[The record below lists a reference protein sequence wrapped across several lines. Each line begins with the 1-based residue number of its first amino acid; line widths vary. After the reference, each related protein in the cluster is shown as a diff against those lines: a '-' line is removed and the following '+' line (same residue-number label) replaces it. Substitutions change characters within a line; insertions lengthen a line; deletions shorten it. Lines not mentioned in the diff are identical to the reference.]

1 MKTAISIPDKVFAL
15 AEKMAK
21 RLGVSRS
28 QLYSTAVR
36 EYVDAHKTDRV
47 SERLDAVYGD
57 QEVILDSTLVTMQ
70 IPSFGSEDW

>member
-15 AEKMAK
+15 ADKMAK

-57 QEVILDSTLVTMQ
+57 QELILDSALVTMQ
-70 IPSFGSEDW
+70 TQSFVTEDW